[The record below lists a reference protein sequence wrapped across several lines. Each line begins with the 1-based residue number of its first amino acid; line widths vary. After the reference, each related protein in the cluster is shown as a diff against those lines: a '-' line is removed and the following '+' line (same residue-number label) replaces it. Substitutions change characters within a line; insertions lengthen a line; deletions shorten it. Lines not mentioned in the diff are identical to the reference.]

1 MLKTD
6 GRCKVKAG
14 RLVRRL
20 MGAQRAGWETGS
32 WGRRSGIRSPAE
44 LINQCK
50 EASVNQ
56 LVFIELKSVE
66 HNVERGRWS

>member
-1 MLKTD
+1 MYFL
-6 GRCKVKAG
+6 RP
-14 RLVRRL
+14 
-20 MGAQRAGWETGS
+20 WETGS
-32 WGRRSGIRSPAE
+32 WARKSGIRSPAE

-56 LVFIELKSVE
+56 FIFIELKSVE